1 MVPDL
6 FRGGLLRLLLVAI
19 ALLAFSL
26 PAVAQEGA
34 EGERS
39 EANRLADILEDD
51 DARERLIRELR
62 GAAADTDAAAQTEQ
76 EAAPAALTL
85 PRRIADFTQGIG
97 EGFVSEFREAGRA
110 LASIR
115 FDQFGAGLAAIA
127 PAALALGIVIAA
139 TVGAFLLLRRLARP
153 LFSRASEWAMAG
165 GAADGMGLLR
175 RAVAVIGAAVVDLV
189 VIVLAYLV
197 GYGVALFV
205 LGDAGA
211 MDTGQALFLNAFLL
225 IEVFK
230 AVIRIVFAS
239 RDDGLRLLPMQAEEA
254 AYWNLWLARLAG
266 FIGYGLMVVV
276 PIVNMDVAPEL
287 GRIVAVLIM
296 AVAFVYALTIIMQNR
311 QRVRANLETRAG
323 AAEMAFTRTL
333 LHALGRS
340 WHWLAIAY
348 FLALSLA
355 TLVRPEDALPFM
367 AQATVQTLVAAGGG
381 LFISVLLSQVIGRR
395 IRVPEETRM
404 RFPSLEERLN
414 SYVPTA
420 LKLVRMVILI
430 AVLALILDAW
440 AIFDLGAWLASDA
453 GAALLATV
461 ITVAIILAVAAGVW
475 IGVASWIE
483 HRLNPDAR
491 GGEPGAREKTLLS
504 IFRNAFAI
512 VLITMTAMIVLSEI
526 GINIGPLIAGAGVL
540 GLAVGFGAQKLVQD
554 VITGVFIQLENAINT
569 GDFVT
574 AGGMSGTV
582 EKLTIRSLG
591 LRDLA
596 GTYHMVPFS
605 SVDSVSNFMRDYGY
619 HLGDYGV
626 AYREDTDEVI
636 ARLQEAFDELI
647 QDPDQSKVILGDLEV
662 FGVTAFGDSSVSVRV
677 RIKTVPGM
685 QWSVGRAYNRLV
697 KRHLDTAG
705 IEIPYPHMT
714 LYFGQDKDGS
724 APPARVRMLDQKAGG
739 SSEQPAP
746 DQAAS
751 DVDTADP
758 SRDGPADP
766 DGESVD
772 PA

>member
-1 MVPDL
+1 MVPNL
-6 FRGGLLRLLLVAI
+6 FRGGLLRLLLLSI

-34 EGERS
+34 DGERS
-39 EANRLADILEDD
+39 EATRLADILEDD

-62 GAAADTDAAAQTEQ
+62 GAAEDT
-76 EAAPAALTL
+76 EAAPAAEEEPTEALTL
-85 PRRIADFTQGIG
+85 PRQIADFTQGIA
-97 EGFVSEFREAGRA
+97 EGFVSEFREAGSA
-110 LASIR
+110 LGAIR
-115 FDQFGAGLAAIA
+115 FDELGAGFAAIGT
-127 PAALALGIVIAA
+127 AAIGLGIVIAV
-139 TVGAFLLLRRLARP
+139 TVAAFLLLRRLARP
-153 LFSRASEWAMAG
+153 LFAGASQWAMAG
-165 GAADGMGLLR
+165 SVSDGTGLIR
-175 RAVAVIGAAVVDLV
+175 RAVAVIGATVVDLA

-197 GYGVALFV
+197 GYGLALFV
-205 LGDAGA
+205 LGDAGV
-211 MDTGQALFLNAFLL
+211 MDTRQALFLNAFLL

-230 AVIRIVFAS
+230 ALIRTVFAS

-254 AYWNLWLARLAG
+254 AYWNVWLARLAG

-276 PIVNMDVAPEL
+276 PIVNMDLAPEL
-287 GRIVAVLIM
+287 GRILAVLIM
-296 AVAFVYALTIIMQNR
+296 AMAFLYALAIVLQNR
-311 QRVRANLETRAG
+311 QRVRANLEARAG
-323 AAEMAFTRTL
+323 DAEMAFTRTL
-333 LHALGRS
+333 LHALGRT
-340 WHWLAIAY
+340 WHLLAIAY

-367 AQATVQTLVAAGGG
+367 VQATVQTLVAAGAG
-381 LFISVLLSQVIGRR
+381 LFISVLLTQVIGRR
-395 IRVPEETRM
+395 ISVPEETRL
-404 RFPSLEERLN
+404 RFPSLEDRLN
-414 SYVPTA
+414 SYVPNA
-420 LKLVRMVILI
+420 LKVLRVVILLV
-430 AVLALILDAW
+430 VLALILDAW
-440 AIFDLGAWLASDA
+440 AIFDLGGWLASDA
-453 GAALLATV
+453 GAALLATA

-626 AYREDTDEVI
+626 AYREDTDDVI
-636 ARLQEAFDELI
+636 ARLQEAFDELME
-647 QDPDQSKVILGDLEV
+647 DEDQRKHILGDLEI
-662 FGVTAFGDSSVSVRV
+662 FGVTAFGDSAVSVRV

-685 QWSVGRAYNRLV
+685 QWAVGRAYNRLV
-697 KRHLDTAG
+697 KRHLDAAG

-714 LYFGQDKDGS
+714 LYFGQDKEGS
-724 APPARVRMLDQKAGG
+724 APPARVQTLQTDAGDPRRGHIAGPETGDVGDVTGEGLGDPEDG
-739 SSEQPAP
+739 S
-746 DQAAS
+746 
-751 DVDTADP
+751 ADP
-758 SRDGPADP
+758 A
-766 DGESVD
+766 
-772 PA
+772 